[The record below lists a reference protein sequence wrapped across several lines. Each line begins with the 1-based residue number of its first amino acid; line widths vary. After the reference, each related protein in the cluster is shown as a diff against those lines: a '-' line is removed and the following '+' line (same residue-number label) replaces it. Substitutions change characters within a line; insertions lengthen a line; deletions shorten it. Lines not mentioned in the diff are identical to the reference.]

1 MDDLGLVEAIDGLG
15 QRVVVAVADAAYG
28 WLDTGFCQ
36 AFSVF
41 DRHVLASHI
50 AVVHQPGA
58 IDRPPFMQ
66 SLLQRV
72 EHEARVRRP
81 WRTPTD
87 DAPGVG
93 IDDNGDVYEPRP

>member
-1 MDDLGLVEAIDGLG
+1 MDDLGLVEAVDGLG
-15 QRVVVAVADAAYG
+15 QRVVVAVADAAHG

-41 DRHVLASHI
+41 DRHVLASPV

-58 IDRPPFMQ
+58 MDRPPFMQ

-72 EHEARVRRP
+72 EHERSEERRVGKECRSR
-81 WRTPTD
+81 W
-87 DAPGVG
+87 AP
-93 IDDNGDVYEPRP
+93 YEYKKSKI